1 MIEFYHSMGI
11 SSYELFQVIL
21 CALGIGM
28 AKTGLGGIGLLVVPI
43 MAGIFG
49 PKESTGIL
57 LIILILADI
66 FGVGFYYRHAEINKL
81 IQLAPSTLLGI
92 LIGVLVG
99 DRIDAYQ
106 FRFVMGTVVII
117 GAVLMTFQPNNKNNG
132 RVSFFYSYTVGSL
145 AGFSTMVGNAAGP
158 IMTIYFL
165 SIGFQKNKFIGTT
178 AWFFLLVNIFK
189 VPFHMFFWKTIDL
202 SIILFDLSL
211 FPVIIFGALLGVYI
225 VKRIPE
231 KPYRII
237 LILSVFLSTA
247 KLFI

>member
-66 FGVGFYYRHAEINKL
+66 FGVGFYYRHAEISKL

-117 GAVLMTFQPNNKNNG
+117 GAVLMIFQPNNKNNG
-132 RVSFFYSYTVGSL
+132 RVSFFLFLHGWI
-145 AGFSTMVGNAAGP
+145 FS
-158 IMTIYFL
+158 
-165 SIGFQKNKFIGTT
+165 
-178 AWFFLLVNIFK
+178 WIFYNGWK
-189 VPFHMFFWKTIDL
+189 CSWTYNDYILPFH
-202 SIILFDLSL
+202 
-211 FPVIIFGALLGVYI
+211 
-225 VKRIPE
+225 RIS
-231 KPYRII
+231 K
-237 LILSVFLSTA
+237 
-247 KLFI
+247 K